1 MHERVKLAV
10 RVFNHTSSP
19 AVDDRK
25 YIYGTQAPTYVAGCY
40 IYCFCYLIH
49 LPCDRSGG
57 NAAYIPLQIQ
67 STKKKLTILFII
79 NKSFCTQMLN

>member
-19 AVDDRK
+19 AVDDSK
-25 YIYGTQAPTYVAGCY
+25 Y

-67 STKKKLTILFII
+67 STKKKLTIIFII